1 MAPPLW
7 FPPLEGACGSGNVT
21 ASIAC
26 PGAET
31 KPRRIVGKAT
41 VSCAGRH
48 GGRYRSMTKL
58 TLSTLG
64 LALVL
69 VVSACAGSDGH
80 GDTGPVDEAPA
91 ATAAIDQ
98 YPEAPPAEFQMF
110 DGSSATF
117 AEYGGR
123 PLVVNFWASW
133 CPSCVAEM
141 AAAFK
146 PVQENVGDEV
156 AFLGLN
162 IQDDRDD
169 ALRLVEET
177 GVLFDLGDDPLGDL
191 YLEFGG
197 IGMPFTVFID
207 ADGRVVGQHNGP
219 LTETQLLDMIEEAF
233 AA

>member
-1 MAPPLW
+1 
-7 FPPLEGACGSGNVT
+7 
-21 ASIAC
+21 
-26 PGAET
+26 
-31 KPRRIVGKAT
+31 
-41 VSCAGRH
+41 
-48 GGRYRSMTKL
+48 MTRL
-58 TLSTLG
+58 TLASLG
-64 LALVL
+64 LALAL
-69 VVSACAGSDGH
+69 VAASCSGSDSHAGAEATDDSP
-80 GDTGPVDEAPA
+80 GSTVVVDARPSAPVS
-91 ATAAIDQ
+91 
-98 YPEAPPAEFQMF
+98 EFAMF

-117 AEYGGR
+117 ADYRGR

-146 PVQENVGDEV
+146 PAQQSLGDEV

-197 IGMPFTVFID
+197 IGMPFTIFID
-207 ADGRVVGQHNGP
+207 AGGFIVEQHNGP
-219 LTETQLLDMIEEAF
+219 LTETQLLDIIEEASIS
-233 AA
+233 

>member
-1 MAPPLW
+1 
-7 FPPLEGACGSGNVT
+7 
-21 ASIAC
+21 
-26 PGAET
+26 
-31 KPRRIVGKAT
+31 
-41 VSCAGRH
+41 
-48 GGRYRSMTKL
+48 MTKL
-58 TLSTLG
+58 TLASLG
-64 LALVL
+64 LALAL
-69 VVSACAGSDGH
+69 VAAACSGADNPAGAEATDESP
-80 GDTGPVDEAPA
+80 TSTVTVDDRQPAPSS
-91 ATAAIDQ
+91 
-98 YPEAPPAEFQMF
+98 EFAMF

-117 AEYGGR
+117 ADYEGR

-146 PVQENVGDEV
+146 PAQQGLGDEV

-197 IGMPFTVFID
+197 IGMPFTIFID
-207 ADGRVVGQHNGP
+207 ADGFIVEQHNGP

-233 AA
+233 AS